1 MEKVLVTGM
10 GAVCSIGN
18 CVDEY
23 WKNLIEG
30 KCGIKKITRISL
42 DDHDST
48 VAAEVDSE
56 FETLA
61 KKYFSKRQLSSVTAS
76 VRMHLAASGEAIDD
90 SGIEFSL
97 IDTERVGV
105 IIGNPEH
112 GYVDAETEK
121 PKNII
126 IKKMI
131 SSSAAL
137 ISSKYGIHGAS
148 FGLGCA
154 CSSSGYAIALGAYLI
169 ETGFYDIVIAGGLSG
184 FVAHD
189 TISGFNQILAMSA
202 NPDPETACRPFT
214 AYRDGFVMGEG
225 AGTIILESETSAK
238 KRNARVYAKLSGYAF
253 YSEASDM
260 TAPLPEGEGMK
271 RVMEKALKHGNISP
285 DAVDYINA
293 HGTSTG
299 LNDKYETT
307 AIKNLFGEKAY
318 SIPVSSTKSSIGHTL
333 GAGSVL
339 ESIASIKALN
349 EGIIPPTVH
358 FDKADPMLDLDYVP
372 NTARKAELKTVLT
385 NSFGFGGQNST
396 LIFEKY

>member
-18 CVDEY
+18 SVDEY
-23 WKNLIEG
+23 WNNLIDG
-30 KCGIKKITRISL
+30 KCGIKTISRISL
-42 DDHDST
+42 DNHDST
-48 VAAEVDSE
+48 LAAEVDDE

-61 KKYFSKRQLSSVTAS
+61 KKYWSKRQLGSVTAS
-76 VRMHLAASGEAIDD
+76 VRVHLAASGEAIDD
-90 SGIEFSL
+90 SGIDFSL
-97 IDTERVGV
+97 IDTDRVAV
-105 IIGNPEH
+105 IMGNPEH
-112 GYVDAETEK
+112 GYVDSETDK
-121 PKNII
+121 AKNII

-137 ISSKYGIHGAS
+137 ISSKYGLHGAS

-154 CSSSGYAIALGAYLI
+154 CSSSGYAMALAAHLI
-169 ETGFYDIVIAGGLSG
+169 ETGFYDIVITGGLSG

-214 AYRDGFVMGEG
+214 KNRDGFIMGEG
-225 AGTIILESETSAK
+225 AGTVILESETSAK
-238 KRNARVYAKLSGYAF
+238 RRNAKVYARLSGYAF

-260 TAPLPEGEGMK
+260 TAPLPEGEGMRK
-271 RVMEKALKHGNISP
+271 VMEKALKQGNISP
-285 DAVDYINA
+285 DAIDYINA

-299 LNDKYETT
+299 LNDKYETM
-307 AIKNLFGEKAY
+307 AIKNLFGERAY

-349 EGIIPPTVH
+349 EGIIPPTIH
-358 FDKADPMLDLDYVP
+358 YDEADPDLDLDYVP
-372 NTARKAELKTVLT
+372 NKARKAELKTVLT